1 MDRAHGRAPED
12 DPPYTMLGWVA
23 DLAPAERARLSAEA
37 IRTMARIHTVDV
49 EACGLQGLDRQQ
61 PGETLLDRELAH
73 FVEWL
78 EWGREGEPNEVVDAA
93 FDWVRQN
100 RPAAEGRLA
109 LSWGDSRIGNMLFDE
124 DLRCTVVLDWEFA
137 TLAAPEL
144 DLGWWLFM
152 QAHFTD
158 ALGVPLPGPG
168 AAEIAQSFDCWGLLV
183 DEPETATFAR
193 DVPLIRT
200 RAALRVLMASALAV
214 RAGRAH
220 DRVRIW

>member
-158 ALGVPLPGPG
+158 ALGVPLPEGLHSTCLRPRASRRTSSTTPCERPGDGP
-168 AAEIAQSFDCWGLLV
+168 
-183 DEPETATFAR
+183 
-193 DVPLIRT
+193 
-200 RAALRVLMASALAV
+200 RAAGPWTPSGCHRTPA
-214 RAGRAH
+214 RPWRGGGGP
-220 DRVRIW
+220 